1 MGVVNYQVLLSELIK
16 PLVSRPEEV
25 KVVIVEESDTSVK
38 VSVSVHKEDL
48 GRVIGRKGR
57 IANAIRTL
65 AHAAAVRDN
74 MRIDVD
80 LASEE
85 VEEE

>member
-38 VSVSVHKEDL
+38 VSVSVHNDDL
-48 GRVIGRKGR
+48 GRIIGRRGR
-57 IANAIRTL
+57 IANAIRTIV
-65 AHAAAVRDN
+65 HAAAVRDK
-74 MRIDVD
+74 MRVDVD

-85 VEEE
+85 VEEK

>member
-57 IANAIRTL
+57 IANAIRTIV
-65 AHAAAVRDN
+65 HAAAVRDK
-74 MRIDVD
+74 MRVDVD

>member
-25 KVVIVEESDTSVK
+25 KVVIVEQSDTSVK

-57 IANAIRTL
+57 IANAIRTI

>member
-57 IANAIRTL
+57 IANAIRTI